1 MVEPQHFGPGAGLAV
16 GAASASVQRKLR
28 KMSQHPEEP
37 RVFSQAK
44 ILIPVGLLL
53 SLVLTPTMYFPI
65 SEYMRGETDDI
76 FSIILPGVATFM
88 GYLFLAHGLFRRFG
102 VDRDRIWTRFGK
114 IFYREVRF
122 DQLDRLD
129 TGVHRFK
136 LYSGKT
142 LVNLDYNRFDYSL
155 AYIRLLEE
163 LQYRRF
169 ELQGVDID
177 DPEWD
182 ETAQGFRNT
191 FAAKVHRS
199 HRAFYDANPDELD
212 RLNALVQPPASYIN

>member
-1 MVEPQHFGPGAGLAV
+1 MIEPAQFGC
-16 GAASASVQRKLR
+16 GAAFTSGVAGASVQRKLR
-28 KMSQHPEEP
+28 KMSRHPEDP

-44 ILIPVGLLL
+44 ILVPVGLLL
-53 SLVLTPTMYFPI
+53 SLVMTPTMYFPI
-65 SEYMRGETDDI
+65 RNYLEGRTDDI
-76 FSIILPGVATFM
+76 FSIIVPGVAPFM

-102 VDRDRIWTRFGK
+102 VDRDKIWTRFGK
-114 IFYREVRF
+114 LFYREVRF
-122 DQLDRLD
+122 DQIDRFD

-136 LYSGKT
+136 LYARGT

-169 ELQGVDID
+169 ELQRVGID
-177 DPEWD
+177 DPAWD
-182 ETAQGFRNT
+182 DTAQGFRNS
-191 FAAKVHRS
+191 FAAKAYRNHQ
-199 HRAFYDANPDELD
+199 AFYDANPEELN

>member
-16 GAASASVQRKLR
+16 GAASVSVQRKLR

-102 VDRDRIWTRFGK
+102 VDRNRIWTRFVK

-122 DQLDRLD
+122 DQLDRMD
-129 TGVHRFK
+129 NGDHRLK

-142 LVNLDYNRFDYSL
+142 LVNLVYNPFNYSL
-155 AYIRLLEE
+155 VYIRL
-163 LQYRRF
+163 
-169 ELQGVDID
+169 ID
-177 DPEWD
+177 DIH
-182 ETAQGFRNT
+182 N
-191 FAAKVHRS
+191 
-199 HRAFYDANPDELD
+199 
-212 RLNALVQPPASYIN
+212 